1 MRGEKQ
7 YLANPVPSERLHLLT
22 VELRPEQ
29 DVRVSMQLASQSGQV
44 DQKMSPSIHAALVES
59 LFTNPAPLFAGA
71 LCAAVAALMTALKTG
86 NAWLWPCVALLVVSG
101 ALRALD
107 MGYFQRKK
115 PVLTPEQVTRW
126 EVRYQIGAMSYAL
139 ALGIWCLTALIGT
152 DDAVAHMICVSVTL
166 CYVAAGGGRTYGRPW
181 IFHVQMLLACGPMTV
196 ALAIHG
202 NPYYVG
208 MALLNVLFFVSLR
221 QISTSLQEIFV
232 RALIGREREAALA
245 SQFDTALNN
254 MPHGL
259 CMFRADGRLAVMN
272 HRFSEMMHL
281 PDDLV
286 QRGASASDIID
297 ACVIAGSVTA
307 ASGKMIL
314 AEIENTRTRD
324 MITTDPDTARG
335 RYMSW
340 TFQPMAGGG
349 AVLLLEDITA
359 RRNAEARIS
368 HLARYD
374 ELTALPNRVNFRDEI
389 GRLLATQHGSS
400 HMSALLFV
408 DLDQFKQVND
418 TLGHPCGDQLLCA
431 VADRLREMLRPE
443 DFVARFGGDEFVVF
457 QQNIHSPEDAASLAR
472 RIVDR
477 LSERYKIDNHLVEIG
492 ASVGIAITEPGVS
505 ADTLLKNA
513 DMALY
518 RAKADGRA
526 TYCFFRDEM
535 AQIVEARRILE
546 LDLRKALANEEFELY
561 YQPLVNLK
569 TGRITTCEAL
579 LRWNHPVRGTV
590 SPIDIIPVAEDMGLI
605 IDLGRW
611 ILRKACMECMKW
623 PAGVSVAVNFSPQQ
637 FHQRDIMSEIRYALE
652 VSGLPAERLEIE
664 ITESSLL
671 RNTQLTHDVLA
682 QLHTLGVRIS
692 LDDFG
697 TGYSSLSYLHN
708 FTLQKVKID
717 RSFLEGIDTARPLTL
732 LRGVARLSADLGMS
746 VVVEGIETNEQLEL
760 ISADGTVTEAQGYLF
775 SRPVRAVRVRQ
786 LLNAS
791 HGRQPP
797 EGQLHI
803 ISSRSI
809 A

>member
-1 MRGEKQ
+1 
-7 YLANPVPSERLHLLT
+7 
-22 VELRPEQ
+22 
-29 DVRVSMQLASQSGQV
+29 MQLASETG
-44 DQKMSPSIHAALVES
+44 DPDDKMPPSIYAALIDS
-59 LFTNPAPLFAGA
+59 LFQDPGPLFAGA
-71 LCAAVAALMTALKTG
+71 LCAAAGAIMTAVKTG
-86 NAWLWPCVALLVVSG
+86 NPWLWPCVALLVVTG
-101 ALRALD
+101 AVRALD
-107 MGYFQRKK
+107 TRQYRQRNCG
-115 PVLTPEQVTRW
+115 LTSKEAARW
-126 EVRYQIGAMSYAL
+126 EVRYQFGAMLYAA
-139 ALGIWCLTALIGT
+139 ALGLWCVVTLLGSS
-152 DDAVAHMICVSVTL
+152 DAVAHMIAISVTL

-181 IFHVQMLLACGPMTV
+181 IFHVQMLLACGPLTV
-196 ALAIHG
+196 ALALYG
-202 NPYYVG
+202 SPYYFG
-208 MALLNVLFFVSLR
+208 MAVLNVLFFLALKH
-221 QISTSLQEIFV
+221 ISTSLQKIFV
-232 RALIGREREAALA
+232 RALVAREREAALA

-259 CMFRADGRLAVMN
+259 CMFRADGRLAVVN
-272 HRFSEMMHL
+272 HRFTAMMNL
-281 PDDLV
+281 RDDLV
-286 QRGASASDIID
+286 HRGAGAPDIVD
-297 ACVIAGSVTA
+297 ACVSAGSLSA
-307 ASGKMIL
+307 ASGTMIL
-314 AEIENTRTRD
+314 SEIGNSQAKD
-324 MITTDPDTARG
+324 IITTDTGAASG
-335 RYMSW
+335 RSVAW

-349 AVLLLEDITA
+349 TVVLVEDITE
-359 RRNAEARIS
+359 RKNAEARIS
-368 HLARYD
+368 RLARYD

-389 GRLLATQHGSS
+389 ERLLAIS
-400 HMSALLFV
+400 HSAERLSALLFV

-457 QQNIHSPEDAASLAR
+457 QQNILSNEDAAGLAR

-492 ASVGIAITEPGVS
+492 ASVGIAMTSPAGIS

-518 RAKADGRA
+518 RAKADGRG
-526 TYCFFRDEM
+526 TFCFFRDEM
-535 AQIVEARRILE
+535 AQTVEARRILE
-546 LDLRKALANEEFELY
+546 LDLRKALAHEEFELF

-569 TGRITTCEAL
+569 SGRIATCEAL

-605 IDLGRW
+605 VDLGRW

-623 PAGVSVAVNFSPQQ
+623 PEGVSVAVNFSPQQ
-637 FHQRDIMSEIRYALE
+637 FHQRDVLSEVRYALE
-652 VSGLPAERLEIE
+652 VSGLPAHRLEIE

-671 RNTQLTHDVLA
+671 RNTQLTHDVLS
-682 QLHTLGVRIS
+682 QLHMIGVRIS

-708 FTLQKVKID
+708 FPLQKVKID
-717 RSFLEGIDTARPLTL
+717 RSFLEGIDSDRPLTL

-760 ISADGTVTEAQGYLF
+760 ISVDGTVSEAQGYLF
-775 SRPVRAVRVRQ
+775 SRPVPAVRIRQ

-791 HGRQPP
+791 HGRRQP
-797 EGQLHI
+797 GQNLLELP
-803 ISSRSI
+803 SRSI